1 MILFND
7 VVEILDLADLDS
19 RVMVGIVADDR
30 RRVGAAFVDRDL
42 LRNTMTTDGLAQE
55 ARRGFTIPSGCQQ
68 EVYRG
73 AGLVD
78 RTLQIFPCAFDPHI
92 GSIQSP
98 AGPFIAEWDK
108 TVQEDGDYFK
118 ISLS

>member
-42 LRNTMTTDGLAQE
+42 LRWNTMTTDGLAQE

-73 AGLVD
+73 ARLVD
-78 RTLQIFPCAFDPHI
+78 RA
-92 GSIQSP
+92 IQVF
-98 AGPFIAEWDK
+98 G
-108 TVQEDGDYFK
+108 G
-118 ISLS
+118 